1 MRSTKGPNFINNKS
15 LRAHLLLGFSCNLGT
30 SKNPR
35 RQTWLPPLCA
45 ACCWHQSQSVEGY
58 PGFVFLPMD
67 GDLPDQSQL
76 QVTYPGTQ
84 KEPDWEPGWELSV
97 KDGLLFV
104 WVEQSLSCYPRCV
117 LPTPPPPV
125 AAQINASD
133 SLLQSNSNF
142 VFSIEEDRQVGSGIL
157 CTQYYS
163 YYLFS
168 HSFLSMS
175 YSAQKVSLS
184 L

>member
-1 MRSTKGPNFINNKS
+1 MPERKDTFDMNPVRRNLFLEMVNMRSTKGPNFINNKS

-117 LPTPPPPV
+117 LPTPPPP
-125 AAQINASD
+125 SC
-133 SLLQSNSNF
+133 SSNKCF
-142 VFSIEEDRQVGSGIL
+142 
-157 CTQYYS
+157 
-163 YYLFS
+163 
-168 HSFLSMS
+168 
-175 YSAQKVSLS
+175 
-184 L
+184 